1 MLIAVKWLLIAERA
15 GEGTKAEEKKGRQ
28 KRMRAGGGIE
38 VEKEGR
44 GGEDSAMQ
52 RTLSRNSRIMK
63 SQIR

>member
-1 MLIAVKWLLIAERA
+1 MAVNCGKSRRGDESRREE
-15 GEGTKAEEKKGRQ
+15 GEAKENESG
-28 KRMRAGGGIE
+28 GGGIE